1 MGTSSLFVLLEVSTV
16 PRWLRTTSAVA
27 AVAEELGDAIPL
39 ASEERSTDDLWGRAP
54 EKKLRCKGRNPEMT
68 LESTYRWL
76 YLEIHEAVFRRS
88 RNQLWRVNSGLFLL
102 IRIYAWLLE
111 LMAMRLEA
119 KLFQIW
125 PVDSNVVLHNRS
137 PQIPWPSIGDEWR
150 HAGDVS
156 SMQGAVCCA
165 SLQSSMP
172 YWRRSCWEILHPKS
186 SQYQELTSEQQKE
199 TKHVTKS
206 RLYLHPFGGPPC
218 FSFFFRVA
226 ATWQQGHVQ
235 LPGVTGRGSLPR
247 MGAVTVTFD
256 VLLPDKCQRLDIIS
270 H

>member
-1 MGTSSLFVLLEVSTV
+1 MLLSIVQEARYTQDGDVLIVCLIGGILSTV

-27 AVAEELGDAIPL
+27 DVAEELGDAIPL
-39 ASEERSTDDLWGRAP
+39 ASEARSADDLWGRAP

-76 YLEIHEAVFRRS
+76 YFEIHEAVFRRS
-88 RNQLWRVNSGLFLL
+88 RNQLWRLNSGLFL
-102 IRIYAWLLE
+102 LLE

-172 YWRRSCWEILHPKS
+172 YWRRSCWEILYPKS

-206 RLYLHPFGGPPC
+206 RLYLHPFGAP
-218 FSFFFRVA
+218 
-226 ATWQQGHVQ
+226 TWRQGHVQ
-235 LPGVTGRGSLPR
+235 LPGVTGRSSLPR

-256 VLLPDKCQRLDIIS
+256 ALFPDKCQRLDIIS